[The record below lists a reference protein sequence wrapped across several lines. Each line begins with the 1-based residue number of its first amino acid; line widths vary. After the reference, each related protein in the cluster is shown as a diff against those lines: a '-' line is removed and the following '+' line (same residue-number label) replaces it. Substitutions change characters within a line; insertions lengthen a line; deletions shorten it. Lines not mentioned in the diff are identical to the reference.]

1 MKLNDKFAIVIALS
15 LLTFLVG
22 VQTVSAT
29 NVNIEKIKSNIS
41 GGDFAEFLI
50 KLENDDTVTKEY
62 SLDFGIRPQW
72 SIITQPFYTLELEPD
87 EIGSFHVYIKAKNEI
102 PADYYTIP
110 FVVKSGEEEISGSL
124 YITYGEI
131 EEFGKAYKPTVK
143 MAVNVEP
150 SYSIDPRK
158 PFRFKLLLNNYNIL
172 NLSNLRII
180 ILGAGLN
187 IEKEVDLAPLETRK
201 IYYINAQLD
210 PHTSP
215 GSKKLTIA
223 LDNDGKII
231 ATLDDIEIEVLPY
244 NDTQINVTKTQKH
257 LSIVKN
263 VEITNNA
270 NHEVSFTYKI
280 KTNYF
285 KNLFTKSNPK
295 AYIIKEDGVLYLGWD
310 VKLSPTESIT
320 ITVAQNYL
328 SLVIILFL
336 IGLTV
341 LSYYLF
347 RSPIVCEKKVQ
358 IEKTEATTRVT
369 TKILIKNRS
378 SKQIKNLIIKE
389 LVPPILNVRLI
400 KQIGILEPSRIVKH
414 ERRGTL
420 LEWKVDSLEP
430 LEERIIIYRST
441 TRLSIIGEILLKST
455 LIKFRV
461 GNKERITKSNS
472 VITQI

>member
-1 MKLNDKFAIVIALS
+1 M
-15 LLTFLVG
+15 
-22 VQTVSAT
+22 
-29 NVNIEKIKSNIS
+29 
-41 GGDFAEFLI
+41 
-50 KLENDDTVTKEY
+50 
-62 SLDFGIRPQW
+62 
-72 SIITQPFYTLELEPD
+72 
-87 EIGSFHVYIKAKNEI
+87 
-102 PADYYTIP
+102 
-110 FVVKSGEEEISGSL
+110 
-124 YITYGEI
+124 
-131 EEFGKAYKPTVK
+131 
-143 MAVNVEP
+143 
-150 SYSIDPRK
+150 
-158 PFRFKLLLNNYNIL
+158 
-172 NLSNLRII
+172 
-180 ILGAGLN
+180 
-187 IEKEVDLAPLETRK
+187 
-201 IYYINAQLD
+201 
-210 PHTSP
+210 
-215 GSKKLTIA
+215 
-223 LDNDGKII
+223 
-231 ATLDDIEIEVLPY
+231 
-244 NDTQINVTKTQKH
+244 
-257 LSIVKN
+257 
-263 VEITNNA
+263 
-270 NHEVSFTYKI
+270 
-280 KTNYF
+280 
-285 KNLFTKSNPK
+285 
-295 AYIIKEDGVLYLGWD
+295 
-310 VKLSPTESIT
+310 
-320 ITVAQNYL
+320 
-328 SLVIILFL
+328 IILFL